1 MDGKEVSGS
10 YLIVSEG
17 KSDSFY
23 PMYFGV
29 SCALFALKVL
39 TEPVKEDD
47 RWSEL
52 CDEMLRGSAHLLRLL
67 VWKIQREGAD
77 GEHCELLHKLETA
90 EKEIM
95 ELKKTRS
102 DDAKA
107 NEKVAV
113 SISAS
118 QEQSWL
124 IERKELRQHIGGL
137 MSELRV
143 LEKKNEE
150 AISEFNEELNDMKL
164 LVQSKDKAVEEEE
177 HKRKEIEEKLAKT
190 EKIAEELRETAKRK
204 AQEHS
209 TDILKHKTAF
219 LELVSNQR
227 QLEAEMGR
235 ALRQLE
241 AKRKELDAV
250 LEQKEES
257 MMLTQKLSM
266 EVVKVRKDLE
276 QKDKIL
282 SAILRKSKLDATE
295 KKMLLK
301 EVKFSKSKK
310 KKAELE
316 TTESWKS
323 VSESKQEKHSLRSM
337 FSLHTNLM
345 RSGDPPT
352 KRGASQVV
360 KGGSQSIDYDLEYE
374 NPEFQKSSE
383 ASSPLSNLYSPE
395 GCDELGDGKRSEGW
409 ARSEA
414 GKHAATIEKRHRLEI
429 DAFAEQMRLK
439 DEKLEAF
446 RWRMLSMEVESK
458 RLQSHIEGLNRDVSR
473 ISHENMKLEALLLER
488 QKESTDFKDQLKA
501 QIKPQSHQQANLSSS
516 LDDPA
521 LVHDSILSR
530 AKNVKKEPTENNQE
544 ERVHLTETS
553 QEKNTEKEEEEE
565 DEEALHNQSRNVSK
579 TVQSPENEFEEE
591 KDVST
596 QGCTQDASASP
607 VVVDTVEKTALTSQ
621 SLMKTNNSTWGMDL
635 HALGVSYKIKRLK
648 QQLLMLERLTG
659 KQDSGEHS
667 GNSDEAKN
675 GMKAFQALMSLLNK
689 QVNKYQSLQE
699 KTDELCKRMHDNDA
713 DVSRRDSGTST
724 ARKKGETKTLEQ
736 FLEETFQVQRYMV
749 ATGQKLVE
757 VQSRI
762 ASDFVKVPEEL
773 EKSAG
778 SFDMKRFADSI
789 KTLFQEVQRGLE
801 VRIAR
806 IIGDLGGTLACEG
819 MIRMRGL

>member
-1 MDGKEVSGS
+1 MNGREVSGS
-10 YLIVSEG
+10 YLTVSEG

-39 TEPVKEDD
+39 TNPVKEDD

-52 CDEMLRGSAHLLRLL
+52 CDKMLRGSANLLRLL
-67 VWKIQREGAD
+67 VWKIQREGAN

-95 ELKKTRS
+95 ELEKIRC
-102 DDAKA
+102 DDAEA
-107 NEKVAV
+107 NETVV
-113 SISAS
+113 SVSAS

-124 IERKELRQHIGGL
+124 IERTKLRQRIEDL
-137 MSELRV
+137 SNELRV

-150 AISEFNEELNDMKL
+150 AISELNEKLKEMKL

-177 HKRKEIEEKLAKT
+177 HKRKEMEEKLAKA

-204 AQEHS
+204 SQEHS
-209 TDILKHKTAF
+209 TDILKNKTAF

-250 LEQKEES
+250 LGQKEES
-257 MMLTQKLSM
+257 MLLTQKLSM
-266 EVVKVRKDLE
+266 EVVKMRKDLE

-282 SAILRKSKLDATE
+282 SAILRKSKLDTTE
-295 KKMLLK
+295 KQMFLK
-301 EVKFSKSKK
+301 EVKLSKAKK
-310 KKAELE
+310 KQAELE
-316 TTESWKS
+316 TESWKS
-323 VSESKQEKHSLRSM
+323 VSESKHEKHSLRSM

-345 RSGDPPT
+345 RSEDPPIE
-352 KRGASQVV
+352 RGASHVV
-360 KGGSQSIDYDLEYE
+360 KDGSQSIDYDLGYE
-374 NPEFQKSSE
+374 NPEFQKNSE
-383 ASSPLSNLYSPE
+383 VFSPLSNLYSPE
-395 GCDELGDGKRSEGW
+395 GNDELVAADGKRLDGW
-409 ARSEA
+409 VCSEA
-414 GKHAATIEKRHRLEI
+414 EKYAAANEKRHHLEI

-446 RWRMLSMEVESK
+446 RWRMLSMEIESK
-458 RLQSHIEGLNRDVSR
+458 RLQSHIEGLNQDVSQIR
-473 ISHENMKLEALLLER
+473 HENMKLEALLMER
-488 QKESTDFKDQLKA
+488 QKELTYLKDQFKV
-501 QIKPQSHQQANLSSS
+501 QIKPQFCQQANLSSS
-516 LDDPA
+516 LDDTA
-521 LVHDSILSR
+521 SVHDSILSK
-530 AKNVKKEPTENNQE
+530 AKNAKKEPKDHNQE
-544 ERVHLTETS
+544 EKVHLTETS
-553 QEKNTEKEEEEE
+553 QEKNTEKEEE
-565 DEEALHNQSRNVSK
+565 DEKAIHNQSKNVSK
-579 TVQSPENEFEEE
+579 IVQSPENESEEE
-591 KDVST
+591 EVVSN
-596 QGCTQDASASP
+596 QGCTSASP
-607 VVVDTVEKTALTSQ
+607 VVADTVEKLALTSQ
-621 SLMKTNNSTWGMDL
+621 SLMKTNNSTWGMDF

-648 QQLLMLERLTG
+648 QQLLMLERLPG
-659 KQDSGEHS
+659 KQDSGEQLGS
-667 GNSDEAKN
+667 SDEAKN
-675 GMKAFQALMSLLNK
+675 GMKAFQALISLLHK

-699 KTDELCKRMHDNDA
+699 KTDELCKRMHDNDV
-713 DVSRRDSGTST
+713 DVSRRDSSTSA

-736 FLEETFQVQRYMV
+736 FLEETFHVQRYMV
-749 ATGQKLVE
+749 TTGQKLME

-762 ASDFVKVPEEL
+762 ASGFVKVPEEL

-789 KTLFQEVQRGLE
+789 QTLFQQVQRGLE

>member
-1 MDGKEVSGS
+1 MDRKEVSGS
-10 YLIVSEG
+10 YLTAPEG

-29 SCALFALKVL
+29 SCALFVLKVL
-39 TEPVKEDD
+39 TKPVKEDD

-52 CDEMLRGSAHLLRLL
+52 CDKMLRGSAHLLRLL

-90 EKEIM
+90 ENEIM
-95 ELKKTRS
+95 ELKKIRC

-107 NEKVAV
+107 NENVV

-137 MSELRV
+137 ISELRV
-143 LEKKNEE
+143 LEKKNKE
-150 AISEFNEELNDMKL
+150 AISELNEKLNEMKL

-177 HKRKEIEEKLAKT
+177 HKRKELEEKLAKT
-190 EKIAEELRETAKRK
+190 EKVAEELRETAKRK

-257 MMLTQKLSM
+257 MVLTQKLSM

-282 SAILRKSKLDATE
+282 SAMLRKSKLDTTE

-323 VSESKQEKHSLRSM
+323 VSESKHEKHSLRSM

-345 RSGDPPT
+345 RSEDPPIE
-352 KRGASQVV
+352 RGASQLV

-374 NPEFQKSSE
+374 NPEFQKNSE
-383 ASSPLSNLYSPE
+383 VFSPLSNLYSPE
-395 GCDELGDGKRSEGW
+395 GCDELADGKRLEGW
-409 ARSEA
+409 VRSEA
-414 GKHAATIEKRHRLEI
+414 GKYAATIEKRHQLEM

-446 RWRMLSMEVESK
+446 RWRMLSMEIESK

-473 ISHENMKLEALLLER
+473 IRRDNMKLEALLLER
-488 QKESTDFKDQLKA
+488 QKELTDLKDQLKA
-501 QIKPQSHQQANLSSS
+501 QIRPQFCQQANLSSS

-530 AKNVKKEPTENNQE
+530 AKNVKKEPTENKQE
-544 ERVHLTETS
+544 GEVHLTETS
-553 QEKNTEKEEEEE
+553 QEKNTEKEE

-579 TVQSPENEFEEE
+579 IVQSPENEFEEE
-591 KDVST
+591 KDVSI
-596 QGCTQDASASP
+596 QGCTQEASASP
-607 VVVDTVEKTALTSQ
+607 VVVDTVEQIALTSQ

-659 KQDSGEHS
+659 KQDSGEHL
-667 GNSDEAKN
+667 GNSDEAKT
-675 GMKAFQALMSLLNK
+675 GIKVFQALMSLLNK

-699 KTDELCKRMHDNDA
+699 KTDELCKRMHDNDV
-713 DVSRRDSGTST
+713 DVSRRDSSTST

-773 EKSAG
+773 GKAAG

>member
-17 KSDSFY
+17 KRDSFY
-23 PMYFGV
+23 AMYFGV

-52 CDEMLRGSAHLLRLL
+52 CNEMLRGSAHLLRLL

-95 ELKKTRS
+95 ELKKIRC

-150 AISEFNEELNDMKL
+150 LNDMKL

-177 HKRKEIEEKLAKT
+177 HKRKELEEKLANT
-190 EKIAEELRETAKRK
+190 VKIAEELRETAKRK

-257 MMLTQKLSM
+257 KMLTQKLSM

-323 VSESKQEKHSLRSM
+323 VSESKHEKHSLRSM

-345 RSGDPPT
+345 RSGDPPV
-352 KRGASQVV
+352 KRGASQAV

-414 GKHAATIEKRHRLEI
+414 GKHAATIEKRHHLEI

-473 ISHENMKLEALLLER
+473 IRQENMKLEALLLER
-488 QKESTDFKDQLKA
+488 QKESTDLKDQIKA
-501 QIKPQSHQQANLSSS
+501 QIKPQSCQQANSSSS

-565 DEEALHNQSRNVSK
+565 EEDEEALHNQSRNVSK
-579 TVQSPENEFEEE
+579 IVQSPENEFEEE
-591 KDVST
+591 KDVSS

-607 VVVDTVEKTALTSQ
+607 VVVDTVEKIALTSQ

-675 GMKAFQALMSLLNK
+675 GIKAFQALMSLLNK

-801 VRIAR
+801 VRISR